1 MFRRSNM
8 PRIKISTTQRYPILP
23 RHLSSNCEPKGF
35 DELIP
40 VRFHRL
46 ILWSLIRY
54 WKFIGCWREISL
66 SDFISFSGSDHG
78 KFLISGISK
87 KSLLGIINWRRVLPK
102 KLINIRG
109 KNGSVTF
116 SPTRT
121 LISMYFL
128 HNDSTESPTR
138 FRD

>member
-1 MFRRSNM
+1 MFRRINM

-23 RHLSSNCEPKGF
+23 RHLSTNCEPKGF
-35 DELIP
+35 DKLIP
-40 VRFHRL
+40 IRFHRL

-54 WKFIGCWREISL
+54 WQFIGRWGEISL
-66 SDFISFSGSDHG
+66 NDFISFSGSDHG

-87 KSLLGIINWRRVLPK
+87 KSLLRIINWRRVLPK
-102 KLINIRG
+102 KLINIKG
-109 KNGSVTF
+109 KNSSVTF

-138 FRD
+138 FHD